1 MKAIKETENITEVLV
16 KEMEYYGKN
25 VTKNITY
32 VELVFAD
39 YEGNNTNIKIDT
51 YDQLIRYGLDGYFS
65 EAELKKLAIKITE
78 KSLKE
83 FTDRIEKFKEKY
95 GETNKRFK
103 FNIAQ
108 IVKNNAKKVVSDYLF
123 RHKKVVL

>member
-108 IVKNNAKKVVSDYLF
+108 IVKNNARRVVSDYLF
-123 RHKKVVL
+123 RHKRVVL

>member
-65 EAELKKLAIKITE
+65 EAELKKLAIKITK